1 MKNLKRYILMIMVSL
16 MFFSFSGCLPE
27 DTTGDKEA
35 VEAEDNKDNN
45 EEQNVEKSGGDNTD
59 DENKDNHEEEND
71 MSNPNQLVIN
81 KTKLTILQGDITKVS
96 VDAIVNAANEK
107 LQGGGGVDGAIG
119 RAAGREIYAECKAIL
134 DERKI
139 TALPTGEAVVTSA
152 GKMAN
157 VKFIIHTPGPRW
169 TQIEDKE
176 LAAKLLKSSYANSL
190 ALAKEKSCK
199 TVAFPSISTGVF
211 AYPLD
216 QAADIAVSTAIE
228 TVKKGEYT
236 PEEIIFV
243 LFGQKEVDAYL
254 SIFAKY
260 KK

>member
-1 MKNLKRYILMIMVSL
+1 
-16 MFFSFSGCLPE
+16 
-27 DTTGDKEA
+27 
-35 VEAEDNKDNN
+35 
-45 EEQNVEKSGGDNTD
+45 
-59 DENKDNHEEEND
+59 
-71 MSNPNQLVIN
+71 
-81 KTKLTILQGDITKVS
+81 
-96 VDAIVNAANEK
+96 
-107 LQGGGGVDGAIG
+107 
-119 RAAGREIYAECKAIL
+119 
-134 DERKI
+134 
-139 TALPTGEAVVTSA
+139 
-152 GKMAN
+152 
-157 VKFIIHTPGPRW
+157 
-169 TQIEDKE
+169 
-176 LAAKLLKSSYANSL
+176 LLKSSYANSL